1 MKKTPWIVAAAAACV
16 IGAGGGGTAFA
27 MSNEAAVNLYGEET
41 SVRTFSPTV
50 AELLEAQGIEVK
62 DNDLVIPGLEEQVT
76 DGLEIQIIERFPVTV
91 TVDGE
96 EQELLTTSGTV
107 GEALEEIDFEAEGA
121 RISAEPETQLDAS
134 GTEVDIVTR
143 KTVTFVGQYGEDTF
157 EVAALTVGE
166 AMDKV
171 LTDIEDTDTADVD
184 RDTPLVD
191 GATHEI
197 QRVRETERTETE
209 AIPFETTTEEDDSLL
224 EGRTKTTTEG
234 KQGEVEKV
242 YSETVVDGEVT
253 ESELVSEEVI
263 SEPVNEVVVKGTKP
277 APEPEPEPEP
287 ESAPEPEPAP
297 ESSDSSSSDSEGS
310 DSDSSDSD
318 SSDSDSSDS
327 DSSDS
332 EGSDS
337 DSSERSSSSQS
348 SRSSERSGNTGAS
361 APSVSDG
368 SVWDRLAQCESG
380 GDWSINTGNG
390 YHGGLQFS
398 RSTWQ
403 AFGGGKYA
411 PTADQATR
419 AQQID
424 IAKKTQ
430 AAQGWGAWP
439 SCTAQLGIR

>member
-1 MKKTPWIVAAAAACV
+1 MKKTPWIIAAAAACV

-27 MSNEAAVNLYGEET
+27 MSNEAAVNLYGEQT

-62 DNDLVIPGLEEQVT
+62 DSDLVVPGLDEQVT

-91 TVDGE
+91 TIDGE

-107 GEALEEIDFEAEGA
+107 GEALEEIEYPEEGA
-121 RISAEPETQLDAS
+121 SVSVEPETQLEAS

-143 KTVTFVGQYGEDTF
+143 KSVTFVGQYGEDTF
-157 EVAALTVGE
+157 QVTALTVGE
-166 AMDKV
+166 AMEKV
-171 LTDIEDTDTADVD
+171 LGDIEDTDTADVD
-184 RDTPLVD
+184 RDTLLVD

-197 QRVRETERTETE
+197 QRVREAERTETE
-209 AIPFETTTEEDDSLL
+209 AIPYETTTEEDDSLL

-234 KQGEVEKV
+234 KKGEVEKV

-253 ESELVSEEVI
+253 ESELVSEEVV

-277 APEPEPEPEP
+277 APEPEPEP
-287 ESAPEPEPAP
+287 APEA
-297 ESSDSSSSDSEGS
+297 SSSSSSDSS
-310 DSDSSDSD
+310 
-318 SSDSDSSDS
+318 
-327 DSSDS
+327 
-332 EGSDS
+332 
-337 DSSERSSSSQS
+337 SSERSSSSQS

-398 RSTWQ
+398 RQTWQ